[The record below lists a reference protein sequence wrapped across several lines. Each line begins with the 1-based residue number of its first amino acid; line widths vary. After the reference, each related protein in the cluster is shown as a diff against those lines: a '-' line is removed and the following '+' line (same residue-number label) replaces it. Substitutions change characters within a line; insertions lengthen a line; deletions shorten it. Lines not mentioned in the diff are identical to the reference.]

1 MNKKGI
7 TRRNFLRLSA
17 SMGAGTFIAPEV
29 LANTLSETDNRNEL
43 PRRKLGRTGVELPV
57 LSMGVMRADN
67 PNLIRAAY
75 SNHIF
80 HFDTAHFYQ
89 NGRNEEMLGNFFK
102 DKPRDS
108 FFIATKIRSG
118 YPLGDNYEEELE
130 AKFQQSLGRL
140 QVDYVD
146 IFYTQDI
153 RVPEA
158 VTDPR
163 VINALEKI
171 RKSGRAK
178 YIGYASHAHRP
189 DILDAAVEAGIYDVA
204 LISYNFKLANLKE
217 TQEAMERAAKAG
229 MGLIAMKTM
238 TGGVEDA
245 NGKRKINARACLK
258 WVWENPAITT
268 IIPGFTN
275 YDELE
280 ECVAAVQDMKLS
292 GAEREY
298 LAGLCGKDS
307 LYCQQCNQCVAQ
319 CPQNLPIP
327 DIMRAYMYA
336 YGYKQSGLSKQTLS
350 DLTLDTNAC
359 NNCAECTVNC
369 SSGFNVKDKIQA
381 VLPVTQIPDVFLT

>member
-17 SMGAGTFIAPEV
+17 TMGAGAFIIPEV
-29 LANTLSETDNRNEL
+29 RANVSSPTEAPTEI
-43 PRRKLGRTGVELPV
+43 PKRKLGRTGIELPI

-67 PNLIRAAY
+67 PNLIRGAY
-75 SNHIF
+75 NNGIF
-80 HFDTAHFYQ
+80 HFDTANFYQ

-108 FFIATKIRSG
+108 FFIATKVRSG

-130 AKFQQSLGRL
+130 AKLEQSLQRL

-146 IFYTQDI
+146 IFYTQDV

-158 VTDPR
+158 VTDSR

-178 YIGYASHAHRP
+178 YIGYASHAQRP
-189 DILDAAVEAGIYDVA
+189 DILDAAVKAGIYDVA
-204 LISYNFKLANLKE
+204 LLSYNFKLANLKE
-217 TQEAMERAAKAG
+217 TQEAMDRASKAG

-238 TGGVEDA
+238 SGAVEDA
-245 NGKRKINARACLK
+245 DGKRKVNAGACLK
-258 WVWENPAITT
+258 WVWENSVITT

-275 YDELE
+275 YDELD
-280 ECVAAVQDMKLS
+280 ECMAAVQDRKLS
-292 GAEREY
+292 DGEREY
-298 LAGLCGKDS
+298 LAELCGKDS
-307 LYCQQCNQCVAQ
+307 LYCQQCNQCIPQ

-336 YGYKQSGLSKQTLS
+336 YGYKQSGLTKQTLTE
-350 DLTLDTNAC
+350 LAVDTHAC
-359 NNCAECTVNC
+359 DGCDQCTVNC
-369 SSGFNVKDKIQA
+369 PSGFNVKDKIA
-381 VLPVTQIPDVFLT
+381 AIMPVAQIPDVFLT

>member
-1 MNKKGI
+1 MNEKGI

-17 SMGAGTFIAPEV
+17 TMGAGALIVPEV
-29 LANTLSETDNRNEL
+29 VAKVSSSTEVQTEI
-43 PRRKLGRTGVELPV
+43 PKRKLGTTGVELPI

-75 SNHIF
+75 TNKIF
-80 HFDTAHFYQ
+80 HFDTANFYQ
-89 NGRNEEMLGNFFK
+89 NGKNEEMLGNFFK
-102 DKPRDS
+102 DKPRES
-108 FFIATKIRSG
+108 FFIATKVRSG

-130 AKFQQSLGRL
+130 AKLQQSLQRL

-146 IFYTQDI
+146 IFYTQDV

-158 VTDPR
+158 VTDSR

-178 YIGYASHAHRP
+178 YIGYASHAQRP

-204 LISYNFKLANLKE
+204 LLSYNFKLANLKE

-238 TGGVEDA
+238 SGAVEDA
-245 NGKRKINARACLK
+245 DGKRKVNAGACLK

-275 YDELE
+275 YDELD
-280 ECVAAVQDMKLS
+280 ECMAAVKDRKLS
-292 GAEREY
+292 DGEREY
-298 LAGLCGKDS
+298 LAELCGKDS
-307 LYCQQCNQCVAQ
+307 LFCQQCNQCIPQ

-336 YGYKQSGLSKQTLS
+336 YGYKQSGLTKQTLTE
-350 DLTLDTNAC
+350 LALDIHAC
-359 NNCAECTVNC
+359 DGCDKCTVNC
-369 SSGFNVKDKIQA
+369 PSGFNVKDKIAA
-381 VLPVTQIPDVFLT
+381 VIPVAQIPDVFLT